1 MTTGALF
8 ALVQNARDDV
18 RSSRDPWRALLRR
31 VESDAASKH

>member
-31 VESDAASKH
+31 VESFAASKH